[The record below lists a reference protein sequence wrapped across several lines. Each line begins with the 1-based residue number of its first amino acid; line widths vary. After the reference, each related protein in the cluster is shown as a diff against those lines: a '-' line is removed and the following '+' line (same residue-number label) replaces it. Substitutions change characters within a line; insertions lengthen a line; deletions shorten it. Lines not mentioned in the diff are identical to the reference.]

1 MKKKKILIVEDE
13 NSLHNALKEFLLT
26 ENFDVISAGDGEMAV
41 KLAKSEKPDLIS
53 LDIILP
59 KKDGFEVLA
68 ELKGDEKTNKIPI
81 ILLTNLERTE
91 DIGRAFDLG
100 VNTYLVKSN
109 YNLKE
114 IAEKIKETLKSQ

>member
-13 NSLHNALKEFLLT
+13 ASLREALKDFLQA
-26 ENFDVISAGDGEMAV
+26 EGFDVVTAGDGKTAV

-59 KKDGFEVLA
+59 KQDGFEVLM
-68 ELKGDEKTNKIPI
+68 ELRANEKTSKLPV
-81 ILLTNLERTE
+81 ILLTNMEKTE

-100 VNTYLVKSN
+100 VSTYLVKSN
-109 YNLKE
+109 YNLRE
-114 IAEKIKETLKSQ
+114 ITEKIKETLKI